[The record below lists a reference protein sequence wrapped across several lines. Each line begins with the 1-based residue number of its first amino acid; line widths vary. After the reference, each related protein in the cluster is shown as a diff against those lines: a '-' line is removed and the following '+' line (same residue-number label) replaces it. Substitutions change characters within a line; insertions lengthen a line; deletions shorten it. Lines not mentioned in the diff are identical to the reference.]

1 MDMKR
6 IFAIAAAAVA
16 LAASLSSCV
25 QDKVYGLPTITDI
38 NNTVAVSAS
47 DEVVVTAT
55 VASLTGISYVNLLW
69 AADGGSWTTVEM
81 QAAGDSWS
89 GVIPAQP
96 LDTEV
101 SYYIE
106 AASEGGETA
115 VSATVSYV
123 VGAAVIDY
131 SGLRLNE
138 LNGNDKFIEI
148 YNASGEDIPLSGI
161 CIFNLSLSVCRV
173 LRKRAT
179 AQLSFSIDYASHD
192 GANGDGSSLSSFPFF
207 LRRYLSETGK
217 DPFQP
222 LEFTFSS
229 LYPFRHSQAS
239 FGGIDPSLFDED
251 FTLRSDPTFHALG
264 EVLDVNFPCGGYN
277 IGFALIGAYR
287 LSERLRR

>member
-161 CIFNLSLSVCRV
+161 CIWKDSEKSVWD
-173 LRKRAT
+173 AP
-179 AQLSFSIDYASHD
+179 QL
-192 GANGDGSSLSSFPFF
+192 
-207 LRRYLSETGK
+207 
-217 DPFQP
+217 
-222 LEFTFSS
+222 
-229 LYPFRHSQAS
+229 
-239 FGGIDPSLFDED
+239 
-251 FTLRSDPTFHALG
+251 TLKA
-264 EVLDVNFPCGGYN
+264 GGYLLLYSEDVVLP
-277 IGFALIGAYR
+277 GEAMEGYDEALVFASG
-287 LSERLRR
+287 LSAKKNVRIELRDPKGGDIDDFNCTKHPGTEVEGSYGRNADGGWYIQTTPTPGSANVDGTESVEGWLE

>member
-1 MDMKR
+1 MNMKR

-55 VASLTGISYVNLLW
+55 VTSLTGISYVNLLW

-148 YNASGEDIPLSGI
+148 YNASGDDIPLSGL
-161 CIFNLSLSVCRV
+161 CIWKDSEKSVWDAPQLTLKAGGYLLLYSEDVVLPGEAMEGYDEALVFASGLSAKKNVRIELRDPKGNDIDDFNCT
-173 LRKRAT
+173 K
-179 AQLSFSIDYASHD
+179 HP
-192 GANGDGSSLSSFPFF
+192 G
-207 LRRYLSETGK
+207 
-217 DPFQP
+217 
-222 LEFTFSS
+222 
-229 LYPFRHSQAS
+229 
-239 FGGIDPSLFDED
+239 
-251 FTLRSDPTFHALG
+251 G
-264 EVLDVNFPCGGYN
+264 EVEGSYGRNADGGWYIQTTPTPGSAN
-277 IGFALIGAYR
+277 VDGTDSVESWL
-287 LSERLRR
+287 E

>member
-161 CIFNLSLSVCRV
+161 CIWKDSEKSVWD
-173 LRKRAT
+173 AP
-179 AQLSFSIDYASHD
+179 QLTLKA
-192 GANGDGSSLSSFPFF
+192 GEF
-207 LRRYLSETGK
+207 LLLYSE
-217 DPFQP
+217 DVQADHPDWDAA
-222 LEFTFSS
+222 LIFSS
-229 LYPFRHSQAS
+229 GLSAKKNVRIELRDPK
-239 FGGIDPSLFDED
+239 GGDIDD
-251 FTLRSDPTFHALG
+251 FNCTKHPGTEVEGSYGRNADGGWYIQTTPTPGSANVDGTESVEGWL
-264 EVLDVNFPCGGYN
+264 E
-277 IGFALIGAYR
+277 
-287 LSERLRR
+287 

>member
-1 MDMKR
+1 MNMKR

-55 VASLTGISYVNLLW
+55 VTSLTGISYVNLLW

-161 CIFNLSLSVCRV
+161 CIWKDSEKSVWNAPQLTLKAGDFLLLYSEDVQADHPDWDAELIFLSGLSAKKNVRIELRDPKGSDIDDFNCT
-173 LRKRAT
+173 K
-179 AQLSFSIDYASHD
+179 HP
-192 GANGDGSSLSSFPFF
+192 G
-207 LRRYLSETGK
+207 
-217 DPFQP
+217 
-222 LEFTFSS
+222 
-229 LYPFRHSQAS
+229 
-239 FGGIDPSLFDED
+239 
-251 FTLRSDPTFHALG
+251 G
-264 EVLDVNFPCGGYN
+264 EVEGSYGRNADGGWYIQTTPTPGSAN
-277 IGFALIGAYR
+277 VDGTESVEGWL
-287 LSERLRR
+287 E

>member
-1 MDMKR
+1 MNMKR

-55 VASLTGISYVNLLW
+55 VTSLTGISYVNLLW
-69 AADGGSWTTVEM
+69 AAGGGWTTVEM

-96 LDTEV
+96 MDTEV

-106 AASEGGETA
+106 AASDGGETA

-148 YNASGEDIPLSGI
+148 YNASGDDIPLSGL
-161 CIFNLSLSVCRV
+161 CIWKDSEKSVWD
-173 LRKRAT
+173 AP
-179 AQLSFSIDYASHD
+179 QL
-192 GANGDGSSLSSFPFF
+192 
-207 LRRYLSETGK
+207 
-217 DPFQP
+217 
-222 LEFTFSS
+222 
-229 LYPFRHSQAS
+229 
-239 FGGIDPSLFDED
+239 
-251 FTLRSDPTFHALG
+251 TLKA
-264 EVLDVNFPCGGYN
+264 GGYLLLYSEDVVLP
-277 IGFALIGAYR
+277 GEAMEGYDEALVFASG
-287 LSERLRR
+287 LSAKKNVRIELRDPKGGDIDDFNCTKHPGNEVEGSYGRNADGGWYIQTTPTPGSANVDGTESVEGWLE

>member
-1 MDMKR
+1 MNMKR

-55 VASLTGISYVNLLW
+55 VTSLTGISYVNLLW

-161 CIFNLSLSVCRV
+161 CIWKDSEKSVWNAPQLTLKAGGYLLLYSEDVVLPGEAMEGYDEALVFASGLSAKKNVRIELRDPKGNDIDDFNCT
-173 LRKRAT
+173 K
-179 AQLSFSIDYASHD
+179 HP
-192 GANGDGSSLSSFPFF
+192 G
-207 LRRYLSETGK
+207 
-217 DPFQP
+217 
-222 LEFTFSS
+222 
-229 LYPFRHSQAS
+229 
-239 FGGIDPSLFDED
+239 
-251 FTLRSDPTFHALG
+251 G
-264 EVLDVNFPCGGYN
+264 EVEGSYGRNADGGWYIQTTPTPGSAN
-277 IGFALIGAYR
+277 VDGTESVEGWL
-287 LSERLRR
+287 E

>member
-1 MDMKR
+1 MNMKR

-55 VASLTGISYVNLLW
+55 VTSLTGISYVNLLW

-161 CIFNLSLSVCRV
+161 CIWKDSEKSVWNAPQLTLKAGGYLLLYSEDVVLPGEAMEGYDEALVFGSGLSAKKNVRIELRDPKGNDIDDFNCT
-173 LRKRAT
+173 K
-179 AQLSFSIDYASHD
+179 HP
-192 GANGDGSSLSSFPFF
+192 G
-207 LRRYLSETGK
+207 
-217 DPFQP
+217 
-222 LEFTFSS
+222 
-229 LYPFRHSQAS
+229 
-239 FGGIDPSLFDED
+239 
-251 FTLRSDPTFHALG
+251 G
-264 EVLDVNFPCGGYN
+264 EVEGSYGRNADGGWYIQTTPTPGSAN
-277 IGFALIGAYR
+277 VDGTDSVESWL
-287 LSERLRR
+287 E

>member
-1 MDMKR
+1 MNMKR

-55 VASLTGISYVNLLW
+55 VTSLTGISYVNLLW

-115 VSATVSYV
+115 VSATVSYM

-161 CIFNLSLSVCRV
+161 CIWKDSEKSVWN
-173 LRKRAT
+173 AP
-179 AQLSFSIDYASHD
+179 QL
-192 GANGDGSSLSSFPFF
+192 
-207 LRRYLSETGK
+207 
-217 DPFQP
+217 
-222 LEFTFSS
+222 
-229 LYPFRHSQAS
+229 
-239 FGGIDPSLFDED
+239 
-251 FTLRSDPTFHALG
+251 TLKA
-264 EVLDVNFPCGGYN
+264 GGYLLLYSEDVVLP
-277 IGFALIGAYR
+277 GEAMEGYDEALVFASGLSAKKNVRIELRDPKGNDIDDFNCTKHPGNEVEGSYGRNSDGGWYIQTTPTPGAANADGTDSVESW
-287 LSERLRR
+287 LE

>member
-161 CIFNLSLSVCRV
+161 CIWKDSEKSVWD
-173 LRKRAT
+173 AP
-179 AQLSFSIDYASHD
+179 QLTLKA
-192 GANGDGSSLSSFPFF
+192 GEF
-207 LRRYLSETGK
+207 LLLYSE
-217 DPFQP
+217 DVQADHPDWDAA
-222 LEFTFSS
+222 LIFSS
-229 LYPFRHSQAS
+229 GLSAKKNVRIELRDPK
-239 FGGIDPSLFDED
+239 GGDIDD
-251 FTLRSDPTFHALG
+251 FNCTKHPGNEVEGSYGRNSDGGWYIQTTPT
-264 EVLDVNFPCGGYN
+264 P
-277 IGFALIGAYR
+277 GAANADGTDSVESW
-287 LSERLRR
+287 LE

>member
-16 LAASLSSCV
+16 LAASLNSCV

-55 VASLTGISYVNLLW
+55 VTSLTGISYVNLLW
-69 AADGGSWTTVEM
+69 AAGGGWTTVEM

-96 LDTEV
+96 MDTEV

-106 AASEGGETA
+106 AASDGGETA

-161 CIFNLSLSVCRV
+161 CIWKDSEKSVWD
-173 LRKRAT
+173 AP
-179 AQLSFSIDYASHD
+179 QLTLKA
-192 GANGDGSSLSSFPFF
+192 GEF
-207 LRRYLSETGK
+207 LLLYSE
-217 DPFQP
+217 DVQADHPDWDAA
-222 LEFTFSS
+222 LIFSS
-229 LYPFRHSQAS
+229 GLSAKKNVRIELRDPK
-239 FGGIDPSLFDED
+239 GGDIDD
-251 FTLRSDPTFHALG
+251 FNCTKHPGTEVEGSYGRNADGGWYIQTTPTPGSANVDGTESVEGWL
-264 EVLDVNFPCGGYN
+264 E
-277 IGFALIGAYR
+277 
-287 LSERLRR
+287 

>member
-1 MDMKR
+1 MNMKR

-55 VASLTGISYVNLLW
+55 VTSLTGISYVNLLW

-161 CIFNLSLSVCRV
+161 CIWKDSEKSVWD
-173 LRKRAT
+173 AP
-179 AQLSFSIDYASHD
+179 QLTLKA
-192 GANGDGSSLSSFPFF
+192 GDF
-207 LRRYLSETGK
+207 LLLYSE
-217 DPFQP
+217 DVQADHPDWDAE
-222 LEFTFSS
+222 LIFSS
-229 LYPFRHSQAS
+229 GLSAKKNVRIELRDPK
-239 FGGIDPSLFDED
+239 GGDIDD
-251 FTLRSDPTFHALG
+251 FNCTKHPGTEVEGSYGRNSDGGWYIQTTPTPGSANVDGTESVEGWL
-264 EVLDVNFPCGGYN
+264 E
-277 IGFALIGAYR
+277 
-287 LSERLRR
+287 

>member
-1 MDMKR
+1 MNMKR

-55 VASLTGISYVNLLW
+55 VTSLTGISYVNLLW

-161 CIFNLSLSVCRV
+161 CIWKDSEKSVWDAPQLTLKAGDFLLLYSEDVVKPGEAMEGYDEALVFGSGLSAKKNVRIELRDPKGSDIDDFNCT
-173 LRKRAT
+173 K
-179 AQLSFSIDYASHD
+179 HP
-192 GANGDGSSLSSFPFF
+192 G
-207 LRRYLSETGK
+207 
-217 DPFQP
+217 
-222 LEFTFSS
+222 
-229 LYPFRHSQAS
+229 
-239 FGGIDPSLFDED
+239 
-251 FTLRSDPTFHALG
+251 G
-264 EVLDVNFPCGGYN
+264 EVEGSYGRNADGGWY
-277 IGFALIGAYR
+277 IQTTATPGAANVDGTESVEGW
-287 LSERLRR
+287 LE

>member
-1 MDMKR
+1 MNMKR

-55 VASLTGISYVNLLW
+55 VTSLTGISYVNLLW

-161 CIFNLSLSVCRV
+161 CIWKDSEKSVWDAPQLTLKAGDFLLLYSEDVVKPGEAMEGYDEALVFGSGLSAKKNVRIELRDPKGSDIDDFNCT
-173 LRKRAT
+173 K
-179 AQLSFSIDYASHD
+179 HP
-192 GANGDGSSLSSFPFF
+192 G
-207 LRRYLSETGK
+207 
-217 DPFQP
+217 
-222 LEFTFSS
+222 
-229 LYPFRHSQAS
+229 
-239 FGGIDPSLFDED
+239 
-251 FTLRSDPTFHALG
+251 G
-264 EVLDVNFPCGGYN
+264 EVEGSYGRNADGGWYIQTTPTPGSAN
-277 IGFALIGAYR
+277 VDGTESVEGWL
-287 LSERLRR
+287 E

>member
-1 MDMKR
+1 MNMKR

-55 VASLTGISYVNLLW
+55 VTSLTGISYVNLLW

-123 VGAAVIDY
+123 VGADVIDY

-161 CIFNLSLSVCRV
+161 CIWKDSEKSVWN
-173 LRKRAT
+173 AP
-179 AQLSFSIDYASHD
+179 QL
-192 GANGDGSSLSSFPFF
+192 
-207 LRRYLSETGK
+207 
-217 DPFQP
+217 
-222 LEFTFSS
+222 
-229 LYPFRHSQAS
+229 
-239 FGGIDPSLFDED
+239 
-251 FTLRSDPTFHALG
+251 TLKA
-264 EVLDVNFPCGGYN
+264 GGYLLLYSEDVVLP
-277 IGFALIGAYR
+277 GEAMEGYDEALVFASG
-287 LSERLRR
+287 LSAKKNVRIELRDPKGGDIDDFNCTKHPGTEVEGSYGRNSDGGWYIQTTPTPGSANVDGTESVEGWLE

>member
-1 MDMKR
+1 MNMKR

-55 VASLTGISYVNLLW
+55 VTSLTGISYVNLLW
-69 AADGGSWTTVEM
+69 AAGGGWTTVEM

-96 LDTEV
+96 MDTEV

-161 CIFNLSLSVCRV
+161 CIWKDSEKSVWDAPQLTLKAGDFLLLYSEDVVKPGEAMEGYDEALVFGSGLSAKKNVRIELRDPKGGDIDDFNCTKHPGTEVEGSYGRNADGGWYIQTTPTPGSANVDGTESVE
-173 LRKRAT
+173 
-179 AQLSFSIDYASHD
+179 
-192 GANGDGSSLSSFPFF
+192 GW
-207 LRRYLSETGK
+207 
-217 DPFQP
+217 
-222 LEFTFSS
+222 LE
-229 LYPFRHSQAS
+229 
-239 FGGIDPSLFDED
+239 
-251 FTLRSDPTFHALG
+251 
-264 EVLDVNFPCGGYN
+264 
-277 IGFALIGAYR
+277 
-287 LSERLRR
+287 